1 MIKYILKI
9 NNEKV
14 EETDYIENK
23 EFKYTPK
30 CSGVYTIEVLAK
42 NKESEEVYDSKK
54 EVKFYVRE
62 ALPITN
68 TKIKTSRTD
77 IKCNETVT
85 FSVDSE
91 GGNAVLYQFYI
102 MNKGEWKLVQ
112 DYSRKKYY
120 TFMPFNEGEY
130 EVLVLSKV
138 VF

>member
-1 MIKYILKI
+1 MKKF
-9 NNEKV
+9 N
-14 EETDYIENK
+14 
-23 EFKYTPK
+23 
-30 CSGVYTIEVLAK
+30 
-42 NKESEEVYDSKK
+42 DSKK

-120 TFMPFNEGEY
+120 TFMPLMKGNMKY
-130 EVLVLSKV
+130 
-138 VF
+138 